1 MEGGKSQFA
10 RYFSSRKDT
19 AYTED
24 LAYLEVYGRCEVCA
38 GSFIRKGSGKQI
50 QAVCQVCIVKSFS
63 THPELPLQQGV
74 TGVNVFGGGMEDLN
88 DCEARVV

>member
-38 GSFIRKGSGKQI
+38 GSFIRERFRETNPS
-50 QAVCQVCIVKSFS
+50 C
-63 THPELPLQQGV
+63 LPSLYRKIIL
-74 TGVNVFGGGMEDLN
+74 D
-88 DCEARVV
+88 AS